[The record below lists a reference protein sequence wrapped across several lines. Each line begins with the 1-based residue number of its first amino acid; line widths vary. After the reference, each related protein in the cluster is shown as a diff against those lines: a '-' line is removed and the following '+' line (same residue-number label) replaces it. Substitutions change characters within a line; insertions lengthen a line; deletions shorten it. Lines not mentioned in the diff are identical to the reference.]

1 MKRNNWVKFAVAAAV
16 LSAGGSSAAA
26 QVRAADDAP
35 PEAVSRY
42 VVGTRLGYITCSN
55 KYRDYVV
62 KYERFAM
69 VNEGQNTVTGSP
81 PSDGDYRACV
91 QETLLKGRDMYGPA
105 SKQASTT
112 AAKAALKDYQTAWE
126 SSLSNLGRPGGE
138 KAAEYRTRQGKMQ
151 ARLDEL
157 QRKVEAQAKTNA
169 R

>member
-1 MKRNNWVKFAVAAAV
+1 MKRKTMVLFAVAALMASV
-16 LSAGGSSAAA
+16 SGSGVA
-26 QVRAADDAP
+26 QVRAADEAP

-42 VVGTRLGYITCSN
+42 LVGTRLGYITCSN
-55 KYRDYVV
+55 KYRDYVD
-62 KYERFAM
+62 KYERFAL

-91 QETLLKGRDMYGPA
+91 QETLVKGRDMYGPA
-105 SKQASTT
+105 SKQISTT

-126 SSLSNLGRPGGE
+126 SSLSNVGRPGGE
-138 KAAEYRTRQGKMQ
+138 KPSEYRARQSKVQ

-157 QRKVEAQAKTNA
+157 QRKLEAQAKVNA